1 MTETPWHAG
10 PELLRR
16 YAGGFLDQVGQAAV
30 ETHVSACPECRRD
43 AVAVAR
49 HDDLEQIWDRV
60 AVSVSRPT
68 PPRSARLLVRL
79 GVRDTDVMVLRSSS
93 NLVLA
98 LVAATIAAVGF
109 ALVAGQLSTPQQE
122 LFYLAL
128 APLLPTVL
136 VAAAYDTTDPLR
148 DLAETT
154 PFSKLRVALLRTIV
168 AVLGALPLVLA
179 MSVVPT
185 IDLLLATWLL
195 PSLMLAVLTVTVMT
209 WWRAQLAGSA
219 VSLVWIAVVVTVRTQ
234 GELAAINGLAGQLT
248 SLTVLLAAG
257 ALLALR
263 LEVVPVQKA
272 RP

>member
-1 MTETPWHAG
+1 MTETQWHAG

-16 YAGGFLDQVGQAAV
+16 YADGTLDQVGQAAI
-30 ETHVSACPECRRD
+30 ETHVSACADCRLD
-43 AVAVAR
+43 AVPFAR
-49 HDDLEQIWDRV
+49 HEGLEQVWDRV

-68 PPRSARLLVRL
+68 PPRSARLLARL
-79 GVRDTDVMVLRSSS
+79 GVRETDVMVLRSSS

-98 LVAATIAAVGF
+98 LVAATVAAVGF
-109 ALVAGQLSTPQQE
+109 ALVAGQLNTSQQE
-122 LFYLAL
+122 LFYLAI

-148 DLAETT
+148 DLTETT

-168 AVLGALPLVLA
+168 AVLGALPLVLV

-185 IDLLLATWLL
+185 IDMLLATWLL
-195 PSLMLAVLTVTVMT
+195 PSLTLAVLTVTALT

-219 VSLVWIAVVVTVRTQ
+219 VSLVWVAAVVTVRAK
-234 GELAAINGLAGQLT
+234 GELAAFSGLTGQLT
-248 SLTVLLAAG
+248 CLTVLLASG

-263 LEVVPVQKA
+263 LELVPVRKA